1 MADMKD
7 INTSQIVETLAAR
20 LGKPGLSTRRA
31 CDADDI
37 HECIAATETAKRR
50 VRVYSKQGFVPNSYR
65 HECRIQYIEARR
77 DPVTGNWQFAV
88 GWTGAQRKQGAGTR
102 VVVL

>member
-1 MADMKD
+1 MDPL
-7 INTSQIVETLAAR
+7 SLLLPR

-31 CDADDI
+31 CDADDVA
-37 HECIAATETAKRR
+37 ECIAATANAKSR

-65 HECRIQYIEARR
+65 HECRIQYVEAVR
-77 DPVTGNWQFAV
+77 DPATGGWRFTV

-102 VVVL
+102 VVVR

>member
-1 MADMKD
+1 MIDVSTVTPFL
-7 INTSQIVETLAAR
+7 IER

-31 CDADDI
+31 CDREDVE
-37 HECIAATETAKRR
+37 ECIAATANAKRR

-65 HECRIQYIEARR
+65 HECRIQYIEATR
-77 DPVTGNWQFAV
+77 DPQSGDWKFSV

-102 VVVL
+102 VVVQ